1 LQRNELSGEAN
12 GRGDAGTAAAAGAWA
27 VRESGRTFDLDLF
40 MRVSAFPPGGAF
52 MHVRTLKCA
61 ALGVLLLAAPVAV
74 FADAPHP
81 SPGRTLLPVYDAAEI
96 KTVCAAAIAK
106 ARQQIGRIEAVPVTK
121 VNVANTIDAWNR
133 MSIDAENAFDLIYL
147 LGSVHTDK
155 AARDAAEVC
164 ILQATEMRTEFMQR
178 EALYRRF
185 AAVEPASP
193 HARKLKRDLLD
204 EFEDTGV
211 ALGAEARDRVKAIIN
226 RLEELRQEF
235 DRNLRDNQTRLAFAP
250 DELRG
255 MPQDYLDKAKRD
267 DKGNYLLGFDYPDY
281 VPFMAN
287 ADDEAART
295 RYYVAFQNRGGGR
308 NLAIMN
314 EITRLRFEM
323 ARLYGLPSYAHYV
336 IRRRMAET
344 PEHVAV
350 FLDGVKDAVRE
361 LERRE
366 VEELRTLKAATLA
379 KPLADVAIGRWDVSY
394 YQEKL
399 RKSRYAIDQEALR
412 AYFPTLPSIE
422 WVLHVAS
429 RLYGVKFEQVKVP
442 TWHEDVRYYDVL
454 DARDGKFLSG
464 IYLDLFPR
472 DGKYKH
478 AAAFG
483 VRSASKKAG
492 RIPVSVLVT
501 NFDRKGLTH
510 DEVETLFHEFGHVLH
525 GVLSRAD
532 YAPQGGT
539 NVMRDFVEA
548 PSQMFEEWARR
559 AESIALLRLSC
570 ANCPV
575 LGPDLIRRLD
585 DARKYGMGVKYSR
598 QHLYA
603 AFDMALAGPDPGDA
617 LATWV
622 RMETETPLGHVAET
636 QFPGSFAHIAG
647 GYAAGY
653 YGYMWSEVLALDM
666 LSAFGGNVMNPKVGH
681 RFRDV
686 ILANGGQVPAQ
697 VLVKTFL
704 GRDPSSEAFFA
715 EITGKR

>member
-1 LQRNELSGEAN
+1 MHL
-12 GRGDAGTAAAAGAWA
+12 GD
-27 VRESGRTFDLDLF
+27 
-40 MRVSAFPPGGAF
+40 
-52 MHVRTLKCA
+52 LKCA
-61 ALGVLLLAAPVAV
+61 ALGFILLAASVA
-74 FADAPHP
+74 AIAAAS
-81 SPGRTLLPVYDAAEI
+81 SPPPARVVLPVYGAVEI
-96 KTVCAAAIAK
+96 TTVCAAAIAK
-106 ARQQIGRIEAVPVTK
+106 AQQQVGEIEAVPVAM
-121 VNVANTIDAWNR
+121 VNIANTIDAWNR
-133 MSIDAENAFDLIYL
+133 MSIDAENASDLIYL

-155 AARDAAEVC
+155 AVRDAAEAC
-164 ILQATEMRTEFMQR
+164 ILKATEMRTEFMQR

-185 AAVEPASP
+185 VAVKPAAP

-211 ALGAEARDRVKAIIN
+211 ALGTEARGRVKAIIN

-235 DRNLRDNQTRLAFAP
+235 DRNVRDNKTRLTFTP

-255 MPQDYLDKAKRD
+255 MPQDYLEKAKRD
-267 DKGNYLLGFDYPDY
+267 DKGDYLLGFDYPDY
-281 VPFMAN
+281 IPFMAN
-287 ADDEAART
+287 ADDEAARM
-295 RYYVAFQNRGGGR
+295 RYYVAFQNRGGER

-314 EITRLRFEM
+314 EISQLRLEM
-323 ARLYGLPSYAHYV
+323 AKLYGLPSYAHYV

-344 PEHVAV
+344 PENVAA
-350 FLDGVKDAVRE
+350 FLGGVKDAVRE
-361 LERRE
+361 LEKRE
-366 VEELRTLKAATLA
+366 VEELHTLKAATLG
-379 KPLADVAIGRWDVSY
+379 KPLADIAIGRWDVTY
-394 YQEKL
+394 YQEKM

-412 AYFPTLPSIE
+412 AYFPTLPSVE
-422 WVLHVAS
+422 WALNVAS
-429 RLYGVKFEQVKVP
+429 QLYGVTFHQVKVP
-442 TWHEDVRYYDVL
+442 TWHEDVRYYDVR
-454 DARDGKFLSG
+454 DARSGKFLSG

-483 VRSASKKAG
+483 VRSVSKKTG
-492 RIPVSVLVT
+492 RTPVSVLVT

-532 YAPQGGT
+532 YNPQGGT

-570 ANCPV
+570 KDCP
-575 LGPDLIRRLD
+575 LPGPDLIRRLD
-585 DARKYGMGVKYSR
+585 DARKYGMGIKYSR

-603 AFDMALAGPDPGDA
+603 AFDMALAGPNPGDP

-622 RMETETPLGHVAET
+622 GMETETPLGHVAGT
-636 QFPGSFAHIAG
+636 QLPGSFGHIAG

-666 LSAFGGNVMNPKVGH
+666 LSAFGKNIMNPKVGR

-697 VLVKTFL
+697 VLVKKFL
-704 GRDPSSEAFFA
+704 GREPSSKAFFA

>member
-1 LQRNELSGEAN
+1 MRMRKLK
-12 GRGDAGTAAAAGAWA
+12 WA
-27 VRESGRTFDLDLF
+27 V
-40 MRVSAFPPGGAF
+40 P
-52 MHVRTLKCA
+52 
-61 ALGVLLLAAPVAV
+61 GVLLMVASATASVAESRPPAARVV
-74 FADAPHP
+74 
-81 SPGRTLLPVYDAAEI
+81 LPVYDAVEI
-96 KTVCAAAIAK
+96 KTVCTAAIAK
-106 ARQQIGRIEAVPVTK
+106 AQQQIGQIEAVQVAK
-121 VNVANTIDAWNR
+121 ANVANTIDAWNR
-133 MSIDAENAFDLIYL
+133 MSIDAENAIDLIYL

-155 AARDAAEVC
+155 AVRDAADEC
-164 ILQATEMRTEFMQR
+164 ILKATEMRTEFMQR

-185 AAVEPASP
+185 VAVKPATP
-193 HARKLKRDLLD
+193 HARKLKRDLLE

-211 ALGAEARDRVKAIIN
+211 ALGAEARGRVKAIIN

-235 DRNLRDNQTRLAFAP
+235 DRNVRDNKTRLTFTP

-255 MPQDYLDKAKRD
+255 MPQDYIGKAKRD
-267 DKGNYLLGFDYPDY
+267 DQGNYLLGFDYPDY

-287 ADDEAART
+287 ADDETARK
-295 RYYVAFQNRGGGR
+295 RYYVAFQNRGGER

-314 EITRLRFEM
+314 EISRLRLEM
-323 ARLYGLPSYAHYV
+323 AKLYGLPDYAHYV
-336 IRRRMAET
+336 IRRRMAQK
-344 PEHVAV
+344 PENVAA

-361 LERRE
+361 LEKRE
-366 VEELRTLKAATLA
+366 VEELRALKAATLG
-379 KPLADVAIGRWDVSY
+379 KPLADIAIERWDVTY
-394 YQEKL
+394 YQEKM
-399 RKSRYAIDQEALR
+399 RKSRYAVDQEALR

-422 WVLHVAS
+422 WALNVAS
-429 RLYGVKFEQVKVP
+429 RLYGVTFREVKVP
-442 TWHEDVRYYDVL
+442 AWHEDVRYYDVL
-454 DARDGKFLSG
+454 DARSGKFLSG

-478 AAAFG
+478 AAAFP
-483 VRSASKKAG
+483 VRSVSKKAG
-492 RIPVSVLVT
+492 RTPVSVLVT
-501 NFDRKGLTH
+501 NFDRKGLNH

-525 GVLSRAD
+525 GVLSRTD
-532 YAPQGGT
+532 YNPQGGT

-548 PSQMFEEWARR
+548 PSQMFEEWGRR
-559 AESIALLRLSC
+559 TESIALLRLSC
-570 ANCPV
+570 KDCPV

-603 AFDMALAGPDPGDA
+603 AFDMALAGQDPADA

-622 RMETETPLGHVAET
+622 RMESETPLGHVAGT
-636 QFPGSFAHIAG
+636 QFPGNFGHIAG

-666 LSAFGGNVMNPKVGH
+666 LSAFGGNIMNPKVGH

-697 VLVKTFL
+697 ALVKTFL
-704 GRDPSSEAFFA
+704 GREPSSKAFFA

>member
-1 LQRNELSGEAN
+1 
-12 GRGDAGTAAAAGAWA
+12 
-27 VRESGRTFDLDLF
+27 
-40 MRVSAFPPGGAF
+40 
-52 MHVRTLKCA
+52 MHEQILKCA
-61 ALGVLLLAAPVAV
+61 ALGILLLTAPVAAV
-74 FADAPHP
+74 TAESNLSSA
-81 SPGRTLLPVYDAAEI
+81 RVVVPVYDAAEI
-96 KTVCAAAIAK
+96 KMVCAAAIAK
-106 ARQQIGRIEAVPVTK
+106 AQQQLGEMEALPIAK
-121 VNVANTIDAWNR
+121 VNIANTIDAWNR
-133 MSIDAENAFDLIYL
+133 MSIDAENAIDLIYL

-155 AARDAAEVC
+155 AVRDAADEC
-164 ILQATEMRTEFMQR
+164 ILKATEMRTEFMQR

-185 AAVEPASP
+185 VAIKPATP

-211 ALGAEARDRVKAIIN
+211 ALGAEQRSRVKAIIN
-226 RLEELRQEF
+226 RLEALRQEF
-235 DRNLRDNQTRLAFAP
+235 DRNVRDNKTRLTFTP

-267 DKGNYLLGFDYPDY
+267 DQGNYLLSFDYPDY
-281 VPFMAN
+281 IPFMAN
-287 ADDEAART
+287 ADDEAARK
-295 RYYVAFQNRGGGR
+295 RYYVAFQNRGGER

-314 EITRLRFEM
+314 EISRMRLEM
-323 ARLYGLPSYAHYV
+323 AKLYGLPSFAHYV
-336 IRRRMAET
+336 IRRRMAEK
-344 PEHVAV
+344 PENVAA

-361 LERRE
+361 LEKRE
-366 VEELRTLKAATLA
+366 VEELRALKAATLGQ
-379 KPLADVAIGRWDVSY
+379 PLADVAFGRWDVTY

-412 AYFPTLPSIE
+412 AYFPTIPTVD
-422 WVLHVAS
+422 WAFNVAS
-429 RLYGVKFEQVKVP
+429 RLYGVTFHLVKVP
-442 TWHEDVRYYDVL
+442 TWHEDVRYYDVR

-483 VRSASKKAG
+483 VRGVSKKVG
-492 RIPVSVLVT
+492 RTPVSVLVA

-510 DEVETLFHEFGHVLH
+510 GEVETLFHEFGHVLH

-532 YAPQGGT
+532 YNPQGGT

-570 ANCPV
+570 ETCPV

-585 DARKYGMGVKYSR
+585 DARKYGAGVKYSR

-603 AFDMALAGPDPGDA
+603 VFDMALAGQDPADA
-617 LATWV
+617 LATWA
-622 RMETETPLGHVAET
+622 RMEAETPLGHVAGT
-636 QFPGSFAHIAG
+636 QFPGYFAHIAG

-653 YGYMWSEVLALDM
+653 YGYMWSKVLALDM
-666 LSAFGGNVMNPKVGH
+666 LSAFGSNIMNRKVGH

-697 VLVKTFL
+697 VLVKKFL
-704 GRDPSSEAFFA
+704 GREPSSKAFFA

>member
-1 LQRNELSGEAN
+1 MRICNLKQVVSGVFLLVAS
-12 GRGDAGTAAAAGAWA
+12 ATASA
-27 VRESGRTFDLDLF
+27 VESRPPAT
-40 MRVSAFPPGGAF
+40 RV
-52 MHVRTLKCA
+52 V
-61 ALGVLLLAAPVAV
+61 
-74 FADAPHP
+74 
-81 SPGRTLLPVYDAAEI
+81 LPVYDAAEI
-96 KTVCAAAIAK
+96 KTVCAAAITRAQ
-106 ARQQIGRIEAVPVTK
+106 QQIGEIEAVPVAK

-133 MSIDAENAFDLIYL
+133 MSIDAENAIDLIYL

-155 AARDAAEVC
+155 AVRDTADEC
-164 ILQATEMRTEFMQR
+164 ILKATEMRTGFMQR

-185 AAVEPASP
+185 VAVKPVSP
-193 HARKLKRDLLD
+193 HARKLRRDLIE

-211 ALGAEARDRVKAIIN
+211 ALGAEPRDRVKAIIN

-235 DRNLRDNQTRLAFAP
+235 DRNVRDNKTRLTFTP

-255 MPQDYLDKAKRD
+255 MPQDYMDKAKRD
-267 DKGNYLLGFDYPDY
+267 EKGNYLLGFDYPDY
-281 VPFMAN
+281 IPFMTN
-287 ADDEAART
+287 ADNEAARK
-295 RYYVAFQNRGGGR
+295 RYYVAFQNRGGER

-314 EITRLRFEM
+314 EISGLRLEM
-323 ARLYGLPSYAHYV
+323 AKLYGLPDYAHYV
-336 IRRRMAET
+336 IRRRMAEK
-344 PEHVAV
+344 PENVAA

-361 LERRE
+361 LEQRE
-366 VEELRTLKAATLA
+366 VEELRALKAATLGR
-379 KPLADVAIGRWDVSY
+379 PLADIAIGRWDVTY
-394 YQEKL
+394 YQEKM

-412 AYFPTLPSIE
+412 AYFPTLSSIE
-422 WVLHVAS
+422 WALNVAS
-429 RLYGVKFEQVKVP
+429 RLYGVTFREVKVP
-442 TWHEDVRYYDVL
+442 AWHEDVRYYDVL
-454 DARDGKFLSG
+454 DARSGKFLSG

-483 VRSASKKAG
+483 VRSVSKKTG
-492 RIPVSVLVT
+492 RTPVSVLVT
-501 NFDRKGLTH
+501 NFDRKGLNH

-532 YAPQGGT
+532 YNPQGGT

-548 PSQMFEEWARR
+548 PSQMFEEWGRR

-570 ANCPV
+570 KDCPA
-575 LGPDLIRRLD
+575 LSPDLIRRLD
-585 DARKYGMGVKYSR
+585 EARKYGMGVKYSR

-603 AFDMALAGPDPGDA
+603 AFDMALAGQDPADA

-622 RMETETPLGHVAET
+622 KMESETPLGHVAGT
-636 QFPGSFAHIAG
+636 QFPGNFAHIAG

-666 LSAFGGNVMNPKVGH
+666 LSAFGGDIMNPEVGR
-681 RFRDV
+681 RFRDL

-697 VLVKTFL
+697 VLVRQFL
-704 GRDPSSEAFFA
+704 GREPSNKAFFA

>member
-1 LQRNELSGEAN
+1 MQVRNLNCAVLGSLLL
-12 GRGDAGTAAAAGAWA
+12 TACVTALAGA
-27 VRESGRTFDLDLF
+27 TTT
-40 MRVSAFPPGGAF
+40 PPARP
-52 MHVRTLKCA
+52 VLK
-61 ALGVLLLAAPVAV
+61 
-74 FADAPHP
+74 
-81 SPGRTLLPVYDAAEI
+81 VYDATEI
-96 KTVCAAAIAK
+96 KSVCAAAIAK
-106 ARQQIGRIEAVPVTK
+106 AQQQVGQIEALPVAK
-121 VNVANTIDAWNR
+121 VNIANTIDAWNR
-133 MSIDAENAFDLIYL
+133 MSIDAENVFDLIYL
-147 LGSVHTDK
+147 LGSVHTEK
-155 AARDAAEVC
+155 PVRDAAEAC
-164 ILQATEMRTEFMQR
+164 ILKATEARTEFMQR

-185 AAVEPASP
+185 VAVKPAAPN
-193 HARKLKRDLLD
+193 ARKLKRDLLD

-211 ALGAEARDRVKAIIN
+211 ALGTEARSRAKAIIN

-235 DRNLRDNQTRLAFAP
+235 DRNVRDNKTRLTFTP

-267 DKGNYLLGFDYPDY
+267 DKGNYLLSFDYPEFI
-281 VPFMAN
+281 PFMAN
-287 ADDEAART
+287 ADDEAARK
-295 RYYVAFQNRGGGR
+295 RYYVAFQNRGGER

-314 EITRLRFEM
+314 DISRLRLEM
-323 ARLYGLPSYAHYV
+323 AQLYGLSSYAHYV

-344 PEHVAV
+344 PENVTA

-361 LERRE
+361 LEKRE
-366 VEELRTLKAATLA
+366 VEELRSLKAATLG
-379 KPLADVAIGRWDVSY
+379 KPPAELAIGRWDVSY

-399 RKSRYAIDQEALR
+399 RKSRYAVDQEALR

-422 WVLHVAS
+422 WALNVAS
-429 RLYGVKFEQVKVP
+429 RLYGVTFREVKVP

-454 DARDGKFLSG
+454 DARGGKFISG

-483 VRSASKKAG
+483 VRSVSKKTG
-492 RIPVSVLVT
+492 RTPVSVLVT

-532 YAPQGGT
+532 YNPQGGT

-559 AESIALLRLSC
+559 PESIALLRLSC
-570 ANCPV
+570 KDCPV
-575 LGPDLIRRLD
+575 LGADLIGRLD
-585 DARKYGMGVKYSR
+585 DARKHGMGIKYSR

-603 AFDMALAGPDPGDA
+603 AFDMALAGPAPGDA

-622 RMETETPLGHVAET
+622 GMETETPLGYVAGT
-636 QFPGSFAHIAG
+636 QFPGNFGHIAG

-666 LSAFGGNVMNPKVGH
+666 LSAFGGNIMNPKVGH
-681 RFRDV
+681 RFRDL

-697 VLVKTFL
+697 VLVRKFL
-704 GRDPSSEAFFA
+704 GREPSNKAFFA

>member
-1 LQRNELSGEAN
+1 MSIRKLKWIVPCVLL
-12 GRGDAGTAAAAGAWA
+12 TVAAATASAA
-27 VRESGRTFDLDLF
+27 ESRSPAA
-40 MRVSAFPPGGAF
+40 RV
-52 MHVRTLKCA
+52 V
-61 ALGVLLLAAPVAV
+61 
-74 FADAPHP
+74 
-81 SPGRTLLPVYDAAEI
+81 LPVYDAAEI
-96 KTVCAAAIAK
+96 KSVCTAAIDK
-106 ARQQIGRIEAVPVTK
+106 ARQQIGEIESVPVAK
-121 VNVANTIDAWNR
+121 VNIANTIDAWNR
-133 MSIDAENAFDLIYL
+133 MSIDAENAIDLIYL

-155 AARDAAEVC
+155 AARDAADTC
-164 ILQATEMRTEFMQR
+164 LLKATEVRTEFMQR

-185 AAVEPASP
+185 LAVQPAAP

-211 ALGAEARDRVKAIIN
+211 ALGAEARSRVKAIIN

-235 DRNLRDNQTRLAFAP
+235 DRNLRDNKTRLAFTA

-267 DKGNYLLGFDYPDY
+267 DKENYLLGFDYPDY
-281 VPFMAN
+281 IPFMAN
-287 ADDEAART
+287 ADEEAARK
-295 RYYVAFQNRGGGR
+295 RYYVAFQNRGGER

-314 EITRLRFEM
+314 EISGLRLEM
-323 ARLYGLPSYAHYV
+323 AKLYGLPSYAHFV
-336 IRRRMAET
+336 IRRRMAEK
-344 PEHVAV
+344 PERVAA

-361 LERRE
+361 LEKRE
-366 VEELRTLKAATLA
+366 VEDLRALKAKTLG
-379 KPLADVAIGRWDVSY
+379 KPLADVAIGRWDVTY
-394 YQEKL
+394 YQEKM
-399 RKSRYAIDQEALR
+399 RKSRYAVDQEALR
-412 AYFPTLPSIE
+412 AYFPTLPSVE
-422 WVLHVAS
+422 WALNVAS
-429 RLYGVKFEQVKVP
+429 RLYGVRFREVKVP
-442 TWHEDVRYYDVL
+442 SWHEDVRYYDVR
-454 DARDGKFLSG
+454 DAQSGKFLSG

-483 VRSASKKAG
+483 VRSVSKRTG
-492 RIPVSVLVT
+492 RAPVSVLVT
-501 NFDRKGLTH
+501 NFNRKGLTH

-532 YAPQGGT
+532 YSPQGGT

-570 ANCPV
+570 KDCPV
-575 LGPDLIRRLD
+575 LGADLIHRLD
-585 DARKYGMGVKYSR
+585 DARKYGAGVKYSR

-603 AFDMALAGPDPGDA
+603 AFDMALAGREPADA

-622 RMETETPLGHVAET
+622 RMETETPLGYVDGT
-636 QFPGSFAHIAG
+636 QFPGNFGHIAG

-666 LSAFGGNVMNPKVGH
+666 LSAFGGDIMNPKVGH

-697 VLVKTFL
+697 VLVKKFL
-704 GRDPSSEAFFA
+704 GREPSSKAFFA